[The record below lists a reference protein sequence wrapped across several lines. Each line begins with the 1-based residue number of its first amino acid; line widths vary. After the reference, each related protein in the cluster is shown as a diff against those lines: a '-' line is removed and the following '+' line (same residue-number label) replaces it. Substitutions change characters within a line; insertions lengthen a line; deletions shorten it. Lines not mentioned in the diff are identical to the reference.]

1 MSRTLRV
8 ALGLGLWICGC
19 SDYQEPGGLRPAR
32 VLAVQLTQPR
42 LGPEEK
48 AQVLVL
54 VSNDEGAPSIESP
67 KGVSFLP
74 TSTDGLAPPFDAAD
88 VIKQDGANWFIAAPT
103 AEQLAVA
110 RQRLK
115 LPPDTSEALAV
126 SLSIAMSFRG
136 RRQVVQKIVR
146 FGMSGNNPT
155 IARATVAGLPLAG
168 AEVRLPTGTHEL
180 AAAASGDG
188 KLSFAWFAH
197 GELASYRE
205 ANATVRF
212 TSGDASAVV
221 LIVRDD
227 GGGVA
232 WQVGQIRAG
241 F

>member
-1 MSRTLRV
+1 
-8 ALGLGLWICGC
+8 
-19 SDYQEPGGLRPAR
+19 
-32 VLAVQLTQPR
+32 VQLTQPR

-54 VSNDEGAPSIESP
+54 VSNDDGAPSIESP
-67 KGVSFLP
+67 RSVSFLP
-74 TSTDGLAPPFDAAD
+74 ATADRPAPPLDAAD

-103 AEQLAVA
+103 AEQLTVA
-110 RQRLK
+110 RQRLQ
-115 LPPDTSEALAV
+115 LPPDTSAPLAV
-126 SLSIAMSFRG
+126 GLSIAMSFRG
-136 RRQVVQKIVR
+136 RKQVVQKIVR
-146 FGMSGNNPT
+146 FGTPGNNPT
-155 IARATVAGLPLAG
+155 IARATVAGLALAA

-188 KLSFAWFAH
+188 KLSFAWFAR

-205 ANATVRF
+205 AKATVRLR
-212 TSGDASAVV
+212 SGDAGAVV

-232 WQVGQIRAG
+232 WQFGQIRAG